1 MFRRTAA
8 CVARHA
14 AFSWLLLGACGHAE
28 SVRKPDALPST
39 APPRPPVA
47 PPLAA
52 APDAGTGPDSAQSEP
67 GAGYVAALMSQHFL
81 ITIAARDSV
90 IEGNLEA
97 LRQPLRALGAYQYP
111 AVLPESWSWSL
122 ARLQEAARVTAEA
135 STLDAAARGVATM
148 GSVCGDCHLETSG
161 RADLGLAPGAA
172 TSKPDTLSQRMHRH
186 MWALD
191 RMWVGLTGP
200 SDDAWRT
207 GAAAL
212 AQAPTKMKRGNV
224 ALSRDFQT
232 SVGAVRA
239 LGALAL
245 EATSSQERADVYGQA
260 LATCAYC
267 HSLRAEVEF

>member
-1 MFRRTAA
+1 MFRRTA
-8 CVARHA
+8 VYIARYG
-14 AFSWLLLGACGHAE
+14 AFSWLSVCACGHAE
-28 SVRKPDALPST
+28 SVRKPDPTPSST
-39 APPRPPVA
+39 PRKIPHT

-52 APDAGTGPDSAQSEP
+52 VADGGTGADSAQAEP
-67 GAGYVAALMSQHFL
+67 SAAYVQALMSQHFL
-81 ITIAARDSV
+81 ITISARDSV

-135 STLDAAARGVATM
+135 SSLDAAAKGVATM

-172 TSKPDTLSQRMHRH
+172 TGKPDTLSQRMHRH
-186 MWALD
+186 RWALD

-212 AQAPTKMKRGNV
+212 AQAPAKMKRGDV

-232 SVGAVRA
+232 SVSAVRA

-260 LATCAYC
+260 LATCAHC
-267 HSLRAEVEF
+267 HALRAEVEF